1 MAEVSLTIG
10 GRAYRLACRDG
21 EEADLRAAGGLLE
34 SRVASLMQAHGAV
47 AEPRLLLMAALLLSG
62 ELLEERSNGA
72 RLTPGLKAVPDSG
85 QEGFSG
91 ANAAAIDLAGL
102 EALARRAE
110 ALAQRLEEA
119 ATSA

>member
-34 SRVASLMQAHGAV
+34 SRVASRMQAHGAV

-62 ELLEERSNGA
+62 ELLEERSNA
-72 RLTPGLKAVPDSG
+72 SRLSPAMRDLSG
-85 QEGFSG
+85 VDVAQ
-91 ANAAAIDLAGL
+91 IDVAGL

-110 ALAQRLEEA
+110 ALAVRLEEA
-119 ATSA
+119 ALTP

>member
-21 EEADLRAAGGLLE
+21 EEADLRAAAGLLE

-47 AEPRLLLMAALLLSG
+47 AEPRLLLMAGLLLSG
-62 ELLEERSNGA
+62 ELLEERANA
-72 RLTPGLKAVPDSG
+72 QRLNPGLKPVPASD
-85 QEGFSG
+85 
-91 ANAAAIDLAGL
+91 AASFDIQGL

-110 ALAQRLEEA
+110 ALALRLEEA
-119 ATSA
+119 ATTA

>member
-62 ELLEERSNGA
+62 ELLEERSNAA
-72 RLTPGLKAVPDSG
+72 RLNPGLKAVPDADESPRVD
-85 QEGFSG
+85 
-91 ANAAAIDLAGL
+91 IAGL

-110 ALAQRLEEA
+110 ALALRLEEVA
-119 ATSA
+119 ATA